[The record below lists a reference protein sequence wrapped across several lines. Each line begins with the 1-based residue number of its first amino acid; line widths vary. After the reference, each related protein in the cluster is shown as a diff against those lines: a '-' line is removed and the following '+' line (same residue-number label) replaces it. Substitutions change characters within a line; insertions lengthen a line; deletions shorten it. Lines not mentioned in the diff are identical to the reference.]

1 MQLSRKKFAGWMTTA
16 SSGTSFPPD
25 IITYME
31 QNVFLA
37 SVAGI
42 VERVN
47 QLISITP
54 VKMRYNGEIGYV
66 AVRRIMEVQRS
77 DGRSISCLAWKSNF

>member
-1 MQLSRKKFAGWMTTA
+1 MTTT
-16 SSGTSFPPD
+16 SSGTSFPTD
-25 IITYME
+25 IITYKE
-31 QNVFLA
+31 QDVFLA
-37 SVAGI
+37 SVAAI

-66 AVRRIMEVQRS
+66 AVRRIMEVQEKQ
-77 DGRSISCLAWKSNF
+77 WKVDIMSRLDAELLNAVQH